1 VDTLAS
7 LISSTLGDND
17 PLDPWL
23 TESNWDENYWDGKA
37 QAIALR
43 ANGRMD
49 LAQVRAVI
57 IDILGSLLGYSA
69 DGDPGLH
76 EQARRI
82 DRVAQTIMGSL
93 SSTGRNCM
101 DLMALIPDGPT
112 PRRVGRSKG
121 LRMPARGP

>member
-1 VDTLAS
+1 MDRLAS
-7 LISSTLGDND
+7 LISSALDDNG

-37 QAIALR
+37 RAIERR

-49 LAQVRAVI
+49 LAQMRAVI
-57 IDILGSLLGYSA
+57 IDVLGSLIGYSA
-69 DGDPGLH
+69 DGDVGLQ

-101 DLMALIPDGPT
+101 DLMALIPDGPA